1 MVENSPETE
10 LAGMVTVTAV
20 FCPASNV
27 HGWKSAT
34 RQPHDERTRSRCTVD
49 SPVFLT
55 TNIRDWSCQAE
66 NFQRPVEMGDT
77 DNGWADAS
85 RNANAVKRTG
95 RIARGWHVLQYVVS
109 FNIAIQGLCQFSKM
123 PFRKVS

>member
-10 LAGMVTVTAV
+10 LAGMVTVSAV
-20 FCPASNV
+20 SLPTFNV
-27 HGWKSAT
+27 HGWKSAA
-34 RQPHDERTRSRCTVD
+34 RQLHDERTRSRFTAD

-55 TNIRDWSCQAE
+55 VNVCAWAFQAG
-66 NFQRPVEMGDT
+66 NRPRSKEAGDT